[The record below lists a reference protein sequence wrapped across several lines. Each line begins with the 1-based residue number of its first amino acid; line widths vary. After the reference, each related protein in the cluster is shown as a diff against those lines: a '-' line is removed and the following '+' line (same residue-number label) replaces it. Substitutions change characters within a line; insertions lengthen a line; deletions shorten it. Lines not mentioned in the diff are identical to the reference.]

1 MFPAVPDGCL
11 SRGKA
16 PAYTNGSYRSN
27 SPRMHRHDSTGSETL
42 TRLNQNRVSTCRF
55 SALRCAV
62 RPSHFFLKVL
72 VPLRR
77 I

>member
-27 SPRMHRHDSTGSETL
+27 SPRMHRHDSTGSEAL
-42 TRLNQNRVSTCRF
+42 TRLNQKLRDPQQRPLYGGSHVPDRR
-55 SALRCAV
+55 ALTKPQR
-62 RPSHFFLKVL
+62 
-72 VPLRR
+72 
-77 I
+77 